1 MARAIG
7 IDLGTTN
14 SCVAVIENGEPVVIP
29 NDEGFNTTPSI
40 VTFTADGERLVGQV
54 ARRQAV
60 TNPEKTIYAAKR
72 FIGRTHDD
80 PAVDRTKELVP
91 YNIVPATNGD
101 AWIEVDGKTYSPP
114 NISAIVLEKIKTVAE
129 DYLDE
134 EVTEAV
140 ITVPAYFNDA
150 QRQATKDAGRI
161 AGLDVKRIINE
172 PTAAALAYGLGKKDK
187 ELIAVFDLGGGTFD
201 ISILSVDDGVFQVL
215 ATNGDTFLG
224 GEDFDNVIITHLLEN
239 FKADTG
245 IDLRGDKVAMQR
257 LKEETEK
264 AKHELSASMETEIC
278 LPFIASGPEG
288 PVHLEQSMDR
298 DALEDLVGD
307 LIERL
312 AIPCRACMED
322 ANVSSSDLNAVLLVG
337 GMTRMPRVQKRV
349 EEVFDCPPEKGI
361 NPDEVVAIGAAIQ
374 ASVLKGEVK
383 DVLLVDVTPLSL
395 GIEVSGGL
403 LEPIIPRNT
412 TIPCRKSKIFTTAMD
427 NQGMVRVH
435 ILQGEREMADDNKSL
450 GKLELHGLP
459 PAPRGV
465 PEIEVTFELDANG
478 IMKVSAKDLATN
490 KKVDMR
496 IVASSGLSD
505 EDIQDMIVDAEK
517 YRSSDTVRR
526 ELAEAKNQLDNLIYS
541 TARNF
546 EEFGDMLSPDDEE
559 SLQDALDNA
568 EDAMESSDLEEV
580 QKANDILYDA
590 AQILGTAIY
599 KEAQNSKADD
609 EEDSL
614 GDLDDLDDL
623 DEEDLLDDFDL
634 DDDTFSDLD

>member
-1 MARAIG
+1 
-7 IDLGTTN
+7 
-14 SCVAVIENGEPVVIP
+14 
-29 NDEGFNTTPSI
+29 
-40 VTFTADGERLVGQV
+40 
-54 ARRQAV
+54 
-60 TNPEKTIYAAKR
+60 
-72 FIGRTHDD
+72 
-80 PAVDRTKELVP
+80 
-91 YNIVPATNGD
+91 
-101 AWIEVDGKTYSPP
+101 
-114 NISAIVLEKIKTVAE
+114 
-129 DYLDE
+129 
-134 EVTEAV
+134 
-140 ITVPAYFNDA
+140 
-150 QRQATKDAGRI
+150 
-161 AGLDVKRIINE
+161 
-172 PTAAALAYGLGKKDK
+172 
-187 ELIAVFDLGGGTFD
+187 
-201 ISILSVDDGVFQVL
+201 
-215 ATNGDTFLG
+215 
-224 GEDFDNVIITHLLEN
+224 
-239 FKADTG
+239 
-245 IDLRGDKVAMQR
+245 
-257 LKEETEK
+257 
-264 AKHELSASMETEIC
+264 
-278 LPFIASGPEG
+278 
-288 PVHLEQSMDR
+288 
-298 DALEDLVGD
+298 
-307 LIERL
+307 
-312 AIPCRACMED
+312 
-322 ANVSSSDLNAVLLVG
+322 
-337 GMTRMPRVQKRV
+337 
-349 EEVFDCPPEKGI
+349 
-361 NPDEVVAIGAAIQ
+361 
-374 ASVLKGEVK
+374 
-383 DVLLVDVTPLSL
+383 
-395 GIEVSGGL
+395 
-403 LEPIIPRNT
+403 
-412 TIPCRKSKIFTTAMD
+412 MD

-580 QKANDILYDA
+580 QKANDVLYDA